1 MFFGRLL
8 FTVFCLEIEV
18 FSFLGAEDVNIRE
31 VFADKGTINVTIP
44 CGELLTVPPPNV
56 QWVHRGHKTHHNVLA
71 DGSLLLKKIGTEDAG
86 LYECSLENET
96 DYVDRVNLTVRTE
109 PPPLVNVTVHSSTIL
124 ALILWNVAGDGGHP
138 IIDFTAQYRSAM
150 PVNGTLEPWRPI
162 SPNHIS
168 PNSRQIDVYHL
179 EPNASYWFRVWATNV
194 LGPGPPVEVLATTLY
209 SDQEAELYK
218 HFLEG
223 VETFDTR
230 TWVAAV
236 CVVMGTLL
244 VLAVGTC
251 AVLCR
256 EWRRTDYGDDQDLIE
271 LVPNI
276 ILNPGFMEMDPIRPR
291 EVFGGSIIR
300 STECPGPGKPRRV

>member
-1 MFFGRLL
+1 MFFERVLL
-8 FTVFCLEIEV
+8 PVICLGIEV
-18 FSFLGAEDVNIRE
+18 FPLVSAEDVDIRE
-31 VFADKGTINVTIP
+31 VLADKGTNVTIP
-44 CGELLTVPPPNV
+44 CGGLLTMPAPNV
-56 QWVHRGHKTHHNVLA
+56 QWVHRGIKTHHEVLS
-71 DGSLLLKKIGTEDAG
+71 DRSLLLRQIDVDDAG
-86 LYECSLENET
+86 LYECGVENET
-96 DYVDRVNLTVRTE
+96 AYVDRVNLTVRTE
-109 PPPLVNVTVHSSTIL
+109 PPPLVNVTVHASTIL

-150 PVNGTLEPWRPI
+150 PINGTLEQWRPI

-179 EPNASYWFRVWATNV
+179 EPNASYWFRVWATNL

-223 VETFDTR
+223 AESFDTR

-236 CVVMGTLL
+236 CVVMGTLV
-244 VLAVGTC
+244 VLAAGTC

-256 EWRRTDYGDDQDLIE
+256 EWRRDGE
-271 LVPNI
+271 PAAA
-276 ILNPGFMEMDPIRPR
+276 
-291 EVFGGSIIR
+291 
-300 STECPGPGKPRRV
+300 

>member
-1 MFFGRLL
+1 MFLERIILP
-8 FTVFCLEIEV
+8 VFCLGIKVFHWTLAEEV
-18 FSFLGAEDVNIRE
+18 DIRE
-31 VFADKGTINVTIP
+31 VAADKGTNVTIP
-44 CGELLTVPPPNV
+44 CGGLQVLPASNV
-56 QWVHRGHKTHHNVLA
+56 QWVHRGNHTHHEILT
-71 DGSLLLKKIGTEDAG
+71 DGSLFIPMIGPDDSG
-86 LYECSLENET
+86 LYECGVENET
-96 DYVDRVNLTVRTE
+96 SFLDRMNVTVRTE
-109 PPPLVNVTVHSSTIL
+109 PPPLVNVTVHASTIL

-138 IIDFTAQYRSAM
+138 IIDFTAQYRSAA
-150 PVNGTLEPWRPI
+150 PVNGSLEPWRPI

-168 PNSRQIDVYHL
+168 PNSRQVDVYHL
-179 EPNASYWFRVWATNV
+179 DTNASYWFRVWATNA

-223 VETFDTR
+223 SESFDTR

-244 VLAVGTC
+244 VLAAGTC

-256 EWRRTDYGDDQDLIE
+256 EWRRPEYGDEQDVME

-276 ILNPGFMEMDPIRPR
+276 ILNPGFMDTEPSRPR
-291 EVFGGSIIR
+291 ETHAASIIR

>member
-1 MFFGRLL
+1 MLL
-8 FTVFCLEIEV
+8 EHLLVPVICLGIEV
-18 FSFLGAEDVNIRE
+18 FGRVLGDEVEIRQ
-31 VFADKGTINVTIP
+31 VGTDKGTENVTIP
-44 CGELLTVPPPNV
+44 CGSEPLMPAVNV
-56 QWVHRGHKTHHNVLA
+56 QWVYRGNRTHHEVLA
-71 DGSLLLKKIGTEDAG
+71 DGSLLLALVGVEDEG
-86 LYECSLENET
+86 LYECGVENET
-96 DYVDRVNLTVRTE
+96 SFVDRVNVTVRTE
-109 PPPLVNVTVHSSTIL
+109 PPPLVNVTVHASTIL
-124 ALILWNVAGDGGHP
+124 AIILWNVAGDGGHP

-150 PVNGTLEPWRPI
+150 PVNGTLEAWKPI

-179 EPNASYWFRVWATNV
+179 EPNASYWFRVWANNV

-223 VETFDTR
+223 AETFDTR

-236 CVVMGTLL
+236 CVVMGTLA
-244 VLAVGTC
+244 VLAAGTC

-256 EWRRTDYGDDQDLIE
+256 EWRRSDYSEEQDIIE

-276 ILNPGFMEMDPIRPR
+276 ILNPGFMETDPVRPK
-291 EVFGGSIIR
+291 EQIVKSA
-300 STECPGPGKPRRV
+300 ECPGPGKPRRV

>member
-1 MFFGRLL
+1 MFLKNILVPLLYFGVEVSR
-8 FTVFCLEIEV
+8 VFGEEVEIRQV
-18 FSFLGAEDVNIRE
+18 A
-31 VFADKGTINVTIP
+31 ADKGTNVTIP
-44 CGELLTVPPPNV
+44 CGGLLVVPPTNV
-56 QWVHRGHKTHHNVLA
+56 LWVHRGNRTHHEVLK
-71 DGSLLLKKIGTEDAG
+71 DGSLFLKQVAVEDEG
-86 LYECSLENET
+86 LYECGVENET
-96 DYVDRVNLTVRTE
+96 AYSDRVNFTVRTE
-109 PPPLVNVTVHSSTIL
+109 PPPLVNVTVHASTIL
-124 ALILWNVAGDGGHP
+124 AIILWNVAGDGGHP
-138 IIDFTAQYRSAM
+138 IVDFTAQYRSAA
-150 PVNGTLEPWRPI
+150 PVNDSLEPWRPI

-179 EPNASYWFRVWATNV
+179 DPNASYWFRVWANNV

-223 VETFDTR
+223 AETFDTR

-236 CVVMGTLL
+236 CVVMGTLF
-244 VLAVGTC
+244 VLAAGTC

-256 EWRRTDYGDDQDLIE
+256 EWRRSDYNEDQDVIE

-276 ILNPGFMEMDPIRPR
+276 ILNPGFMESDPVRSR
-291 EVFGGSIIR
+291 EPYAASIIK

>member
-1 MFFGRLL
+1 MFVERIILPVIYLGLN
-8 FTVFCLEIEV
+8 VIASSSAEEV
-18 FSFLGAEDVNIRE
+18 EIRE
-31 VFADKGTINVTIP
+31 VAVDKGTNVTIP
-44 CGELLTVPPPNV
+44 CGGLLTLPPPNV
-56 QWVHRGHKTHHNVLA
+56 LWVHRGNRTHHEVLL
-71 DGSLLLKKIGTEDAG
+71 DGSLLLIQIDVDDAG
-86 LYECSLENET
+86 LYECGVENET
-96 DYVDRVNLTVRTE
+96 AFVDRVNLTVRTE
-109 PPPLVNVTVHSSTIL
+109 PPPLVNVTVHASTIL

-138 IIDFTAQYRSAM
+138 IIDFTAQYRSAA

-179 EPNASYWFRVWATNV
+179 DTNASYWFRVWATNV

-218 HFLEG
+218 HFFSE
-223 VETFDTR
+223 EAAQFDTR

-236 CVVMGTLL
+236 CVVMGTLA
-244 VLAVGTC
+244 VLAAGTC

-256 EWRRTDYGDDQDLIE
+256 EWRRSDYGDEQDIIE

-276 ILNPGFMEMDPIRPR
+276 ILNPGFMETDPVRPR
-291 EVFGGSIIR
+291 EPYAASIIR

>member
-1 MFFGRLL
+1 MFLKRILVPL
-8 FTVFCLEIEV
+8 FCLGIQVLRVQGEEVEIRQV
-18 FSFLGAEDVNIRE
+18 A
-31 VFADKGTINVTIP
+31 ADKGTNVTIP
-44 CGELLTVPPPNV
+44 CGGLLKLPTNV
-56 QWVHRGHKTHHNVLA
+56 QWVYRGNRTHHEVLG
-71 DGSLLLKKIGTEDAG
+71 DGGLLLKKVGVDDEG
-86 LYECSLENET
+86 LYECAVENET
-96 DYVDRVNLTVRTE
+96 AYVDRVNLTVRTE
-109 PPPLVNVTVHSSTIL
+109 PPPLVNVTVHASTIL
-124 ALILWNVAGDGGHP
+124 AIILWNVAGDGGHP
-138 IIDFTAQYRSAM
+138 IMDFTAQYRSAA
-150 PVNGTLEPWRPI
+150 PINDSLEPWRPI

-179 EPNASYWFRVWATNV
+179 EPNASYWFRVWANNV

-223 VETFDTR
+223 AETFDTR

-236 CVVMGTLL
+236 CVVMGTLA
-244 VLAVGTC
+244 VLAAGTC

-256 EWRRTDYGDDQDLIE
+256 EWRRSDYSEEQDVIE

-276 ILNPGFMEMDPIRPR
+276 ILNPGFMESDPVRPR
-291 EVFGGSIIR
+291 ESYAASIIK

>member
-1 MFFGRLL
+1 MFLKRILVPL
-8 FTVFCLEIEV
+8 FCLGIEV
-18 FSFLGAEDVNIRE
+18 LRVQGEEVEIRQ
-31 VFADKGTINVTIP
+31 VAADKGTNVTIP
-44 CGELLTVPPPNV
+44 CGSLLKLPTNV
-56 QWVHRGHKTHHNVLA
+56 QWVYRGNRTHHEVLG
-71 DGSLLLKKIGTEDAG
+71 DGSLLLKKVGLDDEG
-86 LYECSLENET
+86 LYECGVENET
-96 DYVDRVNLTVRTE
+96 AYVDRVNLTVRTE
-109 PPPLVNVTVHSSTIL
+109 PPPLVNVTVHASTIL
-124 ALILWNVAGDGGHP
+124 AIILWNVAGDGGHP
-138 IIDFTAQYRSAM
+138 IMDFTAQYRSAA
-150 PVNGTLEPWRPI
+150 PINDSLEPWRPI

-179 EPNASYWFRVWATNV
+179 EPNASYWFRVWANNV

-223 VETFDTR
+223 AETFDTR

-236 CVVMGTLL
+236 CVVMGTLA
-244 VLAVGTC
+244 VLAAGTC

-256 EWRRTDYGDDQDLIE
+256 EWRRSDYSEEQDVIE

-276 ILNPGFMEMDPIRPR
+276 ILNPGFMESDPVRPR
-291 EVFGGSIIR
+291 ESYAASIIK